1 MRAAACLSTGA
12 SSRSVVLEQL
22 LPDVLETRSDLDL
35 QHHLGPGPVPG
46 PGSGQQLEQEKLL
59 LMLGAPPPP
68 QVRAPSGPSE
78 PCWSMD
84 HRSEVQPVL
93 CPFLLCPGAP
103 PVLLQASLTGLS

>member
-35 QHHLGPGPVPG
+35 QQHHLGPGPVPGPGPG

-59 LMLGAPPPP
+59 LILGAPPPGH
-68 QVRAPSGPSE
+68 SS
-78 PCWSMD
+78 CWT
-84 HRSEVQPVL
+84 
-93 CPFLLCPGAP
+93 F
-103 PVLLQASLTGLS
+103 